1 MWCRSDD
8 IRNGNVHIYSSD
20 SIATETSEHGCG
32 LKKTKKKQNKI
43 KPGPMENKQH
53 ELVSSIFPKDNM
65 IKALCFTQ
73 TDNTRD
79 AVIGFCP

>member
-32 LKKTKKKQNKI
+32 LKKTKKTKQKKQNKTRAD
-43 KPGPMENKQH
+43 GKQT
-53 ELVSSIFPKDNM
+53 
-65 IKALCFTQ
+65 A
-73 TDNTRD
+73 
-79 AVIGFCP
+79 

>member
-32 LKKTKKKQNKI
+32 LKKKQKNKTKQNKTRAD
-43 KPGPMENKQH
+43 GKQT
-53 ELVSSIFPKDNM
+53 
-65 IKALCFTQ
+65 A
-73 TDNTRD
+73 
-79 AVIGFCP
+79 